1 MKNNNWLCDNC
12 LSKNIQIIN
21 DKDFEMDI
29 YCFDCK
35 EYNYK
40 ISEWFININKQ
51 KQKGKYET
59 NKNIC

>member
-51 KQKGKYET
+51 KQKAR
-59 NKNIC
+59 NK